1 MIMNFKIPF
10 WLPIIIV
17 CVILGAFLGCIVSL
31 VLNLDPSAGTGYGC
45 AAGFVLGGGYI
56 AWKLAAGN

>member
-17 CVILGAFLGCIVSL
+17 CVIAGAFLGCIVSL

-45 AAGFVLGGGYI
+45 AAGLVLGAGYI
-56 AWKLAAGN
+56 AYKLNAGS